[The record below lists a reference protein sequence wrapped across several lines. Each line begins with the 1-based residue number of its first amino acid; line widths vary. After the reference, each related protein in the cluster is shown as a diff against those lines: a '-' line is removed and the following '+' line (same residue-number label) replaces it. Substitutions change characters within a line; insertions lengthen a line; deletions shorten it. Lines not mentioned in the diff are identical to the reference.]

1 MSEVSNTESSEI
13 PSNTTPT
20 LSLNDL
26 NIMLQIIE
34 TVTKRGAWKPDELS
48 SVGAV
53 YDRITTFVNAANAA
67 KNDET
72 NDSTT

>member
-13 PSNTTPT
+13 PPTTPT

-26 NIMLQIIE
+26 TIMLQIIE

-48 SVGAV
+48 SVGAL
-53 YDRITTFVNAANAA
+53 YDRITTFINAANAA

-72 NDSTT
+72 NDSTN

>member
-13 PSNTTPT
+13 PPNTPT

-26 NIMLQIIE
+26 TIMLQIIE

-48 SVGAV
+48 SVGAL
-53 YDRITTFVNAANAA
+53 YDRITTFINAANAA

-72 NDSTT
+72 NDSTN